1 MKVLIRLFANISF
14 FKQGPE
20 DTPSSIH
27 LLSILLLANFFIE
40 LMLGLTIYSIGVS
53 SFLAFLS
60 IASLTAFTW
69 VLLTFFKLNSRLVQT
84 LTAFIGV
91 NLFTNIFFF
100 FPVTVLWQMN
110 ILVNNNFGMVNL
122 FLLGWILSIYAH
134 ILKRAANITFIMGFA
149 LALTYFISFSHL
161 SSFILGTE

>member
-1 MKVLIRLFANISF
+1 MLSLSLF
-14 FKQGPE
+14 
-20 DTPSSIH
+20 TW
-27 LLSILLLANFFIE
+27 ILLILFKFHARFI
-40 LMLGLTIYSIGVS
+40 
-53 SFLAFLS
+53 
-60 IASLTAFTW
+60 
-69 VLLTFFKLNSRLVQT
+69 QT
-84 LTAFIGV
+84 LTTFIGV

-122 FLLGWILSIYAH
+122 FLLAWILSIYAH
-134 ILKRAANITFIMGFA
+134 ILKRAANISFILGFA